1 MEASWPAMG
10 PSYTHTHTHSCI
22 SLHTHAH
29 THVDSPSPADT
40 LGHMHTGAA
49 HSPLHT
55 DTPTP
60 APAPTCTHLH
70 PPHLQ
75 HSASVSCLLPGK
87 DSARRVQAAAAWS
100 GAVRLGEGF
109 RARSSTPPPHPG
121 SQGCAPASAC
131 WPAGLTGPPLVQGGG
146 LGEGFGA
153 WSSPPGSQDRVPT
166 APCGTDGPPRCREA
180 GWGRCGWRAFSFSA
194 VAA

>member
-1 MEASWPAMG
+1 MG

-109 RARSSTPPPHPG
+109 RARSSTPPPHPPVFLIPSSFLSSTNIWSTYSLAG
-121 SQGCAPASAC
+121 SALDAGCWILQQEWRQKCS
-131 WPAGLTGPPLVQGGG
+131 
-146 LGEGFGA
+146 
-153 WSSPPGSQDRVPT
+153 WSLRSNT
-166 APCGTDGPPRCREA
+166 
-180 GWGRCGWRAFSFSA
+180 
-194 VAA
+194 